1 MDVRIQEIV
10 DFIADKFKL
19 EAFYL
24 KRHAIYREKIDQNG
38 ESFVLNMEWFPNDAI
53 ISDDDLNPAG
63 TISIDIDIHS
73 KLIRRLIFVEGEN
86 KLETDLPKAGNTE
99 LAIEWIEQET
109 GLEFGRQFKLVQE
122 EDKELF
128 FQAAVDNISVFPSGS
143 IQVRFN
149 DVHKLTLFSI
159 DGHFPNEDQLNWEP
173 FALTPEK
180 IEPIAKAQT
189 KLLEIPL
196 EDEEKWKAVYGITTV
211 FVTND
216 GDKTIS
222 YEQVESSESYT
233 QHDLVLQWEKT
244 IEEPLARKDIDLSQ
258 EVTVEEAFASKDA
271 LVDIPLND
279 DEQKQVIKAVQNF
292 MQREYPQAS
301 GDWKLAALWRE
312 KAYIIAELRPTKP
325 DARVIDRKIKLLMDG
340 ADCEALNYVD
350 NQALVDMFK
359 HFEHADEPKFS
370 EEEAF
375 EKLAKHIDI
384 TPVYVFDK
392 TQNRYILC
400 GKVDCGYG
408 VDSFSGEI
416 ILLDE
421 L

>member
-10 DFIADKFKL
+10 DFTADKFKL
-19 EAFYL
+19 EAFHL

-53 ISDDDLNPAG
+53 ISDEDLNPAG

-149 DVHKLTLFSI
+149 DGHKLTLFSI

>member
-1 MDVRIQEIV
+1 MDERIQKII
-10 DFIADKFKL
+10 DFTADKFKL

-24 KRHAIYREKIDQNG
+24 KRHSIFREKVDQND

-53 ISDDDLNPAG
+53 ISDEDLNPAG
-63 TISIDIDIHS
+63 TVSIDIDIHTR
-73 KLIRRLIFVEGEN
+73 LIRRVIFVEGEN
-86 KLETDLPKAGNTE
+86 KLEADLPKSGNTE

-109 GLEFGRQFKLVQE
+109 GLEFGRQFKLVHE
-122 EDKELF
+122 DDKELF
-128 FQAAVDNISVFPSGS
+128 FQAAVDNIAVFPSGS
-143 IQVRFN
+143 IQMEFN
-149 DVHKLTLFSI
+149 DGHKLALFSI
-159 DGHFPNEDQLNWEP
+159 DGHFPNEEQLNWEP
-173 FALTPEK
+173 FALTSEK

-196 EDEEKWKAVYGITTV
+196 EDEEKWKAIYGITTV

-222 YEQVESSESYT
+222 YEQVESPESYT
-233 QHDLVLQWEKT
+233 HHDLVLQWDEA
-244 IEEPLARKDIDLSQ
+244 IEEPLTRKDIDLSQ
-258 EVTVEEAFASKDA
+258 EVTVEEAFAKKQTQENK
-271 LVDIPLND
+271 PLSS
-279 DEQKQVIKAVQNF
+279 DEQKQAIKTVQNF

-312 KAYIIAELRPTKP
+312 KAYIIAELRTAKP
-325 DARVIDRKIKLLMDG
+325 DARVIDRKIKLLIDG
-340 ADCEALNYVD
+340 ANFEALNYVD
-350 NQALVDMFK
+350 NQSLVDMFK
-359 HFEHADEPKFS
+359 HFEHAEEPKFS

-375 EKLAKHIDI
+375 EKLAKHIEI
-384 TPVYVFDK
+384 APVYVFDK
-392 TQNRYILC
+392 AQNRYILC

-408 VDSFSGEI
+408 VDSFTGEV

>member
-10 DFIADKFKL
+10 DFTADKFKL

-53 ISDDDLNPAG
+53 ISDDDLNPVG

-279 DEQKQVIKAVQNF
+279 DEQKQVIRAVQNF

>member
-10 DFIADKFKL
+10 DFTADKFKL

-38 ESFVLNMEWFPNDAI
+38 ESFILNMEWFPNDAI
-53 ISDDDLNPAG
+53 ISDEDLNPAG

-128 FQAAVDNISVFPSGS
+128 FQAAVDNIPVFPSGS

-149 DVHKLTLFSI
+149 DGHKLTLFSI

-233 QHDLVLQWEKT
+233 QHNLVLQWEKT

-279 DEQKQVIKAVQNF
+279 DEQKQVIKTVQNF
-292 MQREYPQAS
+292 IQREYPQAS

-340 ADCEALNYVD
+340 ADYEALNYVD